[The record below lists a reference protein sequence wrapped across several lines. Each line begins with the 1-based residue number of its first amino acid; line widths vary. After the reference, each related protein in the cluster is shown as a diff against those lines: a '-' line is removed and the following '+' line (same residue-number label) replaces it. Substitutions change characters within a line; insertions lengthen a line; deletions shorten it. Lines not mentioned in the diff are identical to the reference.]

1 MTSFGLSFDHWK
13 LLERILITPLKSHGV
28 RLWVFGSRAR
38 GDFKKFSDLDILY
51 QLPEEGQPLPS
62 GFLSTIAEQLED
74 SRLPI
79 RVDLVDQ
86 KNVADSYYASIMKDK
101 VAI

>member
-1 MTSFGLSFDHWK
+1 M
-13 LLERILITPLKSHGV
+13 
-28 RLWVFGSRAR
+28 RLWVFGSRAC

-51 QLPEEGQPLPS
+51 QLPEAGPPLPS
-62 GFLSTIAEQLED
+62 GFLSTISEHLED

-86 KNVADSYYASIMKDK
+86 KNVADSYYESIMKDK